1 MPGRPPKEQE
11 ITGLLLQW
19 QAGDSCAPGQLMSLV
34 HEELRRIARVHM
46 RGERADHILQPT
58 ALVNEVY
65 LRLEQLHSIHWRDRA
80 HFFAMASRLMR
91 RVLVDAARERAAG
104 RRGRSFV
111 RVTLNEA
118 RAVDDR
124 AADLP
129 DVLALDE
136 ALARF
141 AALDPRKAQLVEL
154 RFFGGLTMEEAAEAL
169 GVSVET
175 AARDWRTAKLWL
187 RRELG
192 RTS

>member
-1 MPGRPPKEQE
+1 MV
-11 ITGLLLQW
+11 
-19 QAGDSCAPGQLMSLV
+19 LV
-34 HEELRRIARVHM
+34 QEELRRIARAHM

-136 ALARF
+136 VLTRF
-141 AALDPRKAQLVEL
+141 AAIDARKAQLVEL
-154 RFFGGLTMEEAAEAL
+154 RFFVGLTMEEAAEAL

-192 RTS
+192 RASSKD

>member
-1 MPGRPPKEQE
+1 MAGRPPKEQE

-19 QAGDSCAPGQLMSLV
+19 QAGELSAADQLMVLA

-192 RTS
+192 RAS